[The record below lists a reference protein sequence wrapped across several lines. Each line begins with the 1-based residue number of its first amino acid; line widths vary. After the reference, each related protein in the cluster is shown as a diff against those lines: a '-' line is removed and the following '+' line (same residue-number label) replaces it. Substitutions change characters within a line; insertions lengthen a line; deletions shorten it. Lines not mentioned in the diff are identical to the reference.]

1 MANLSRI
8 AFVLRTIPN
17 LNSEEITGIYPGEL
31 FLVGD
36 KKAIFY
42 KQDDGTVISPSE
54 AASTFLTIE
63 GNLEDLPNKVKAR
76 ENLELKSAALKD
88 AGTEKGQVP
97 VVGDFNS
104 FLEESTILSSLDFN
118 TYKFKSNEVIVLAKT
133 AATNIPVGLD
143 LGTNVVINVM
153 ATGTSS
159 EGGFIAFVSDLA
171 NEKASYILR
180 CSYGISSRNFIV
192 ESVYTDKHKPSLADL
207 NVYSKDTAKQTFFQI
222 SNLFSEITDAGDKE
236 MARLN
241 LGLGSASVLDKGTA
255 KGNVIVVGD
264 GGLGVN
270 DNKVDTLKSAIP
282 AFYQLADNSPDKP
295 EADKDYG
302 VLSFPISETLTG
314 YLVLSSDGVLSLGID
329 GADGVELSKV
339 YLANNMPT
347 LTELKAVGTENNL
360 SDIEDK
366 AEARTNLGLG
376 DSATKNVGTET
387 GTVAAGDDSRI
398 TGAVQKDRNLED
410 LTDKSVA
417 RTNLELGTAAQK
429 DVQTSL
435 TDTTSGSLM
444 QVGAFG
450 LGGRGI
456 PVPSNDP
463 QNKVDIVEWMKTAPT
478 GFYHFDGAS
487 KYLNAPDF
495 PTVWFDIIINAHEL
509 INYRTVIAI
518 GANCETF
525 VGCMNNTEWSG
536 WKPVYNEI
544 SSNLILPIGVPIPYP
559 LATPP
564 KNFLKANGGAFDQTL
579 YPKLLTVYPS
589 GRVPDL
595 RGEFIRGWD
604 DGRNVD
610 TGRAILTWQ
619 KGTAIIQETST
630 AVDAAVAPS
639 LNSRDVMGSDDP
651 GSVAYSIRA
660 KSVGGVGSSNVAAT
674 WTATGAYVSVTRPR
688 NVAFNYIIRAK

>member
-42 KQDDGTVISPSE
+42 KQNDGTVISPSE

-63 GNLEDLPNKVKAR
+63 GNLEDIPDKSKAR
-76 ENLELKSAALKD
+76 DNLGIKSAALKES
-88 AGTEKGQVP
+88 GTDKGQVP
-97 VVGDFNS
+97 VVGDFNT
-104 FLEESTILSSLDFN
+104 FLEESTVLSALDFN
-118 TYKFKSNEVIVLAKT
+118 TYKFKSNEVIVLAKA
-133 AATNIPVGLD
+133 AATNIPAGLD
-143 LGTNVVINVM
+143 LGVNVVINVM

-159 EGGFIAFVSDLA
+159 KGGFIAFVSDLA

-180 CSYGISSRNFIV
+180 CSYGTSSRTFAV
-192 ESVYTDKHKPSLADL
+192 ESIYTDKHKPSLNDL
-207 NVYSKDTAKQTFFQI
+207 NVYSKETAKDTFFQI
-222 SNLFSEITDAGDKE
+222 SNLFSEIIDDDDKE

-241 LGLGSASVLDKGTA
+241 LGLGTASVLDKGTA

-264 GGLGVN
+264 GGLGIN
-270 DNKVDTLKSAIP
+270 DNKVTALKSVIP
-282 AFYQLADNSPDKP
+282 AFYQLADDSPDKP

-302 VLSFPISETLTG
+302 VLSFPISKTLTG

-347 LTELKAVGTENNL
+347 LSELKAVGTENNL
-360 SDIEDK
+360 SDIKDK
-366 AEARTNLGLG
+366 SKARTNLGLG
-376 DSATKNVGTET
+376 DSATKNVGKET

-398 TGAVQKDRNLED
+398 TGAAQKDKNLED
-410 LTDKSVA
+410 LADKSVA
-417 RTNLELGTAAQK
+417 RTNLGLGSAAQK
-429 DVQTSL
+429 TAQTNI

-450 LGGRGI
+450 LGGAAI
-456 PVPSNDP
+456 LVLSNDP
-463 QNKVDIVEWMKTAPT
+463 QNKVDVVEWMKTAPT
-478 GFYHFDGAS
+478 GFYHFDGA
-487 KYLNAPDF
+487 KNYLNAPDF
-495 PTVWFDIIINAHEL
+495 PNEWFDIVINAHEPT
-509 INYRTVIAI
+509 NYRTITAI
-518 GANCETF
+518 GSNCEMF
-525 VGCMNNTEWSG
+525 VGCMNGGTWSG

-564 KNFLKANGGAFDQTL
+564 KNFLKANGSTFDQVAF
-579 YPKLLTVYPS
+579 PKLLNYYPS
-589 GRVPDL
+589 GVLPDL

-610 TGRAILTWQ
+610 TGRAILTNQ
-619 KGTAIIQETST
+619 GDAIRNITGTIADSYNGTGLGASGAFKIGVRGEIPALAGSGSARASDFTFDASIQVPT
-630 AVDAAVAPS
+630 A
-639 LNSRDVMGSDDP
+639 NE
-651 GSVAYSIRA
+651 
-660 KSVGGVGSSNVAAT
+660 N
-674 WTATGAYVSVTRPR
+674 RPR
-688 NVAFNYIIRAK
+688 NIAFNYIIRAK

>member
-42 KQDDGTVISPSE
+42 KQEDGTVISPSE

-63 GNLEDLPNKVKAR
+63 GNLEDLPNKAKAR

-104 FLEESTILSSLDFN
+104 FLEESTVLSELDFN
-118 TYKFKSNEVIVLAKT
+118 TYNFKSNEVIVLAKT

-192 ESVYTDKHKPSLADL
+192 ESIYTDKHKPSLADL

-241 LGLGSASVLDKGTA
+241 LGLGSVSVLDKGTA

-329 GADGVELSKV
+329 GTDGVELSKV

-376 DSATKNVGTET
+376 DSATKNVGMET
-387 GTVAAGDDSRI
+387 GTVAAGDDARI
-398 TGAVQKDRNLED
+398 VGAVQKDRNLED
-410 LTDKSVA
+410 LPDKSVA

-435 TDTTSGSLM
+435 TDATAERLM
-444 QVGAFG
+444 KNGAFG
-450 LGGRGI
+450 VGGRAVWIALTDG
-456 PVPSNDP
+456 
-463 QNKVDIVEWMKTAPT
+463 VDLFTLLSTLPT
-478 GFYHFDGAS
+478 GFYSAGANTVGA
-487 KYLNAPDF
+487 LNFPFVSGWTDF
-495 PTVWFDIIINAHEL
+495 IVIKHSPEDRFRI
-509 INYRTVIAI
+509 VIALSSSGEMAI
-518 GANCETF
+518 ATQGD
-525 VGCMNNTEWSG
+525 NTWSG
-536 WKPVYNEI
+536 WYPIITEI
-544 SSNLILPIGVPIPYP
+544 NSNLILPIGVPIPYP

-564 KNFLKANGGAFDQTL
+564 KNFLKANGSAFDQVAF
-579 YPKLLTVYPS
+579 PKLLSYYPS
-589 GRVPDL
+589 GYLPDL

-610 TGRAILTWQ
+610 TGRAILSAQGWLTGSHDHAIRSFDAWDNTVLLTND
-619 KGTAIIQETST
+619 KGGDSVLSTDNAVSSVNGKYNSIYKTALSG
-630 AVDAAVAPS
+630 
-639 LNSRDVMGSDDP
+639 GSE
-651 GSVAYSIRA
+651 
-660 KSVGGVGSSNVAAT
+660 
-674 WTATGAYVSVTRPR
+674 TRPR
-688 NVAFNYIIRAK
+688 NIAFNYIIRAK

>member
-42 KQDDGTVISPSE
+42 KQNDGTVISPSE

-63 GNLEDLPNKVKAR
+63 GNLEDIADKTKAR
-76 ENLELKSAALKD
+76 ENLGIKSAALKES
-88 AGTEKGQVP
+88 GTAKGQVS
-97 VVGDFNS
+97 VVGDFNT
-104 FLEESTILSSLDFN
+104 FLEESTVLSALDFN
-118 TYKFKSNEVIVLAKT
+118 TYKFKSNEIIVLAKT
-133 AATNIPVGLD
+133 AATNIPASLD

-159 EGGFIAFVSDLA
+159 KGGFIAFVSDLA

-180 CSYGISSRNFIV
+180 CSYGTSSRTFAV
-192 ESVYTDKHKPSLADL
+192 ESIYTDKHKPSLTDL
-207 NVYSKDTAKQTFFQI
+207 NVYSKETAKETFFQI
-222 SNLFSEITDAGDKE
+222 SNLFSEITDDDDKE
-236 MARLN
+236 IARLN
-241 LGLGSASVLDKGTA
+241 LGLGTSAVLNKGTA

-270 DNKVDTLKSAIP
+270 DNKVDALKSVIP
-282 AFYQLADNSPDKP
+282 AFYQLADDSPDKP

-339 YLANNMPT
+339 YLANNLPT
-347 LTELKAVGTENNL
+347 LTELKALGTENNL
-360 SDIEDK
+360 SDIKDK
-366 AEARTNLGLG
+366 AKARTNLGLG
-376 DSATKNVGTET
+376 DSATKNVGKET

-398 TGAVQKDRNLED
+398 TGATQKDKNLED
-410 LTDKSVA
+410 LSDKSVA
-417 RTNLELGTAAQK
+417 RTNLGLGSAAQK
-429 DVQTSL
+429 AAQTNLS
-435 TDTTSGSLM
+435 DTTSGSLM

-450 LGGRGI
+450 LGGATI
-456 PVPSNDP
+456 LVLSDDP
-463 QNKVDIVEWMKTAPT
+463 QNKIDIVEWMKTAPT
-478 GFYHFDGAS
+478 GFYHFDEAN
-487 KYLNAPDF
+487 KYLNAPPDF
-495 PTVWFDIIINAHEL
+495 TAEWFDIIINAHEPM
-509 INYRTVIAI
+509 NYRTVIAI
-518 GANCETF
+518 GSNCETF
-525 VGCMNNTEWSG
+525 AGCMADAVWSG
-536 WKPVYNEI
+536 WKPVYNET

-564 KNFLKANGGAFDQTL
+564 KNFLKANGSTFDQVAF
-579 YPKLLTVYPS
+579 PKLLDYYPS
-589 GRVPDL
+589 GVLPDL

-610 TGRAILTWQ
+610 TGRSILTSQ
-619 KGTAIIQETST
+619 GDAIRNITGKVPTSAPYGFEQDAKGVFYGTNGFTFGGASVQNNSGGYGIGFDSSRVVPTAAE
-630 AVDAAVAPS
+630 
-639 LNSRDVMGSDDP
+639 N
-651 GSVAYSIRA
+651 
-660 KSVGGVGSSNVAAT
+660 
-674 WTATGAYVSVTRPR
+674 RPR
-688 NVAFNYIIRAK
+688 NIAFNYIIRAK